1 MFCPPIYLHSQSG
14 GQYPGILPGRNNS
27 HFIFKFLPLYAN
39 TSWEYSSRFKEVLK
53 TEGEA
58 RGFQHFPADIKS
70 VTSLLVPFLKQYQFS
85 NKIQFKLEYERGVF
99 RDIAVRRFK
108 EVLKTEGEARGFQHF
123 PADIKSVT
131 SLLVPFLKQYQF
143 SNKNLFKKN
152 TSGEYSWMLP
162 SGGLKKCWKPR
173 AKPEVFN
180 TSLLTLRVWLASW
193 YHFSN
198 STNSRTK
205 SV

>member
-14 GQYPGILPGRNNS
+14 GQYPGILPGRNKS
-27 HFIFKFLPLYAN
+27 HFIFKLLPFYAN

-53 TEGEA
+53 TEGKA

-70 VTSLLVPFLKQYQFS
+70 VTSLLVPFLKQYQLS
-85 NKIQFKLEYERGVF
+85 NKKQFKTKYKRGVF
-99 RDIAVRRFK
+99 REVAVRRFK

-143 SNKNLFKKN
+143 SNKISLNLN
-152 TSGEYSWMLP
+152 TSGEYSGILP
-162 SGGLKKCWKPR
+162 SGGLKKC
-173 AKPEVFN
+173 
-180 TSLLTLRVWLASW
+180 
-193 YHFSN
+193 
-198 STNSRTK
+198 
-205 SV
+205 

>member
-1 MFCPPIYLHSQSG
+1 M
-14 GQYPGILPGRNNS
+14 
-27 HFIFKFLPLYAN
+27 
-39 TSWEYSSRFKEVLK
+39 LK

-58 RGFQHFPADIKS
+58 RGFQLFPADIKS

-85 NKIQFKLEYERGVF
+85 NKNQFKLDYELGVF

-143 SNKNLFKKN
+143 SNKNQFKLDYKRGVFGDIAVRRFKEVLK
-152 TSGEYSWMLP
+152 TVGKARVRPRFSTLP
-162 SGGLKKCWKPR
+162 CR
-173 AKPEVFN
+173 
-180 TSLLTLRVWLASW
+180 
-193 YHFSN
+193 H
-198 STNSRTK
+198 
-205 SV
+205 

>member
-1 MFCPPIYLHSQSG
+1 MVSLCFGSI
-14 GQYPGILPGRNNS
+14 PGYFRQEV
-27 HFIFKFLPLYAN
+27 FN
-39 TSWEYSSRFKEVLK
+39 TSLQNKNQVKLEYERGVFQDIAVTRCKEVLK

-85 NKIQFKLEYERGVF
+85 KKNQFKLDYELCVF

-131 SLLVPFLKQYQF
+131 SPLVPFLEQYQF
-143 SNKNLFKKN
+143 SNKNQFKL
-152 TSGEYSWMLP
+152 E
-162 SGGLKKCWKPR
+162 
-173 AKPEVFN
+173 
-180 TSLLTLRVWLASW
+180 
-193 YHFSN
+193 
-198 STNSRTK
+198 
-205 SV
+205 

>member
-1 MFCPPIYLHSQSG
+1 M
-14 GQYPGILPGRNNS
+14 
-27 HFIFKFLPLYAN
+27 
-39 TSWEYSSRFKEVLK
+39 LK

-85 NKIQFKLEYERGVF
+85 NKNQFKKNTSGEYSGILPSGGFQHFPADIKSVTSLLVPFLKQYQFSNNNQFKLEYERGVF

-131 SLLVPFLKQYQF
+131 SLLVPFLQQYQF
-143 SNKNLFKKN
+143 SNKNQFK
-152 TSGEYSWMLP
+152 
-162 SGGLKKCWKPR
+162 
-173 AKPEVFN
+173 
-180 TSLLTLRVWLASW
+180 LA
-193 YHFSN
+193 
-198 STNSRTK
+198 
-205 SV
+205 